1 MKSMTVRT
9 YPKINLALDVLG
21 VREDGYHEVEM
32 IMQTVSLFDE
42 VTVTL
47 TDAHDEIRLT
57 SDKFYVPCDERNTAY
72 KAAQFFFDAFPGKKS
87 GVDIHIKKNLPVAA
101 GIAGGSCN
109 AAGVLKALNKL
120 TETNAGKRK
129 LMAIGEKI
137 GADVPYCVLGGT
149 VVARGIGCDLERIS
163 NLPRMIL
170 VLAKPNFSVS
180 TPEVYREMDA
190 MEISEHPDT
199 QGMIEAIAA
208 EDIPSI
214 AAKLSNV
221 MELVTA
227 AKHPIINEIKETMK
241 QNGALGAVMSGSG
254 PTVFGIFENMKD
266 AYKARSVLRK
276 MVRFAEVTTTRF

>member
-9 YPKINLALDVLG
+9 YPKINLTLDVLG
-21 VREDGYHEVEM
+21 VRDDGYHEVEM

-42 VTVTL
+42 VSVTL
-47 TDAHDEIRLT
+47 TEEHDEIRLT

-72 KAAQFFFDAFPGKKS
+72 KAAQYFFEAFPRKKC
-87 GVDIHIKKNLPVAA
+87 GVEIHIKKNLPVAA

-129 LMAIGEKI
+129 LMTIGEKI

-149 VVARGIGCDLERIS
+149 VVARGIGCDLQRIS
-163 NLPRMIL
+163 NLPKLIL

-180 TPEVYREMDA
+180 TPEVYKEMDS
-190 MEISEHPDT
+190 MEIQEHPDT
-199 QGMIEAIAA
+199 QGMISAIEAENIPEIA
-208 EDIPSI
+208 S
-214 AAKLSNV
+214 KLSNV

-227 AKHPIINEIKETMK
+227 GKHPIINEIKDVMK

-254 PTVFGIFENMKD
+254 PTVFGIFDNMKD
-266 AYKARSVLRK
+266 AYNARSVLRK
-276 MVRFAEVTTTRF
+276 MVRYAEVTTTRY